1 MTTDLKDTLGIIVP
15 LQGMYSYS
23 EILQGAQSI
32 AIPLGYRIRAFYG
45 SGHGLHQYYDKSRIA
60 AWAIINSV
68 EGNSWLEELD
78 DTTPQLIISPAG
90 EDYKRSIVIPDNV
103 GGSRLVVDHLISHG
117 HERIVFVGALKH
129 ADIAGRYRGYQQA
142 LQQAGLPYDPA
153 LTVNITSADF
163 WSRRAADE
171 GLSVLINNAIPFSA
185 VFAASDELA
194 FGVITA
200 LQKAGLSIPQQVAVV
215 GFDDSPPASISRPP
229 LTTVRQSF
237 IDIGSTAARVLIDLV
252 QGSLTGQ
259 HVYEVMSHVI
269 VRTSCG
275 CMPQYM
281 HEDLLTSV
289 SDQVDKKERA
299 IINIA
304 EVLVTGADV
313 PTSYIYPIVRLLY
326 SGFYEVFVSKDLATW
341 SQVLEQTL
349 PPLLARPELVNNLPV
364 AIQLLH
370 QYVPTSDEVGIEKS
384 ILEEHAKRLITI
396 AERAAVFL
404 GVLGNHIQN
413 SRWFD
418 LSNTI
423 HRITRTMAQLDY
435 EQLISLQWLQ
445 NSDIHYAALFLVS
458 SEHSSPQ
465 LMGVFS
471 ETETSGIAPL
481 QQTVEHIPPT
491 ELLVDT
497 NVPLAIINVLEF
509 KQQIQGILY
518 VIPQEG
524 SSATSQTYYGIWVEQ
539 LAALLSRFKLEDSLR
554 QNNESLRVL
563 HEQERS
569 LSNMIRD
576 LSAPVV
582 PVTDGIVVLP
592 LIGIIDD
599 IRAEQIMTN
608 LLESVNI
615 YDAEVIVLDI
625 TGVPL
630 VDTQTASHLLRAAQA
645 VRLLGARVI
654 ITGIRPEIAQTV
666 VQLGIDT
673 TQITTA
679 ANMEAG
685 LRYALR
691 LRGLQISALP
701 RTPGR

>member
-1 MTTDLKDTLGIIVP
+1 MTIQHKDVLGIVIP
-15 LQGMYSYS
+15 FQGMYSYS
-23 EILQGAQSI
+23 EILQGAQSVV
-32 AIPLGYRIRAFYG
+32 IPLGYRIQAFYG
-45 SGHGLHQYYDKSRIA
+45 TGQELHQYYDKRRIA
-60 AWAIINSV
+60 AWAIINSL
-68 EGNSWLEELD
+68 EGNGWLDQLD
-78 DTTPQLIISPAG
+78 DSTPQLIISPAG

-117 HERIVFVGALKH
+117 HERIVFVGGLQH

-142 LQQAGLPYDPA
+142 LQQAGLPCDPM

-171 GLSVLINNAIPFSA
+171 AFSAFIHNAIPFSA
-185 VFAASDELA
+185 VFASSDELA
-194 FGVITA
+194 LGVMSA
-200 LQKAGLSIPQQVAVV
+200 LQKAQLRIPQQVAIV
-215 GFDDSPPASISRPP
+215 GFDDSPPAATSRPP

-237 IDIGSTAARVLIDLV
+237 IEIGSTAARVLIDLV

-259 HVYEVMSHVI
+259 HVYEVLSHVI
-269 VRTSCG
+269 IRTSCG

-281 HEDLLTSV
+281 HEDLLTSI
-289 SDQVDKKERA
+289 SEQIDKRERP

-304 EVLVTGADV
+304 EVLATGADI
-313 PTSYIYPIVRLLY
+313 PTTQIYPIVRQLY
-326 SGFYEVFVSKDLATW
+326 HGFHEVLISQNFAKW
-341 SQVLEQTL
+341 SQVLEHTL

-364 AIQLLH
+364 ALQLFR
-370 QYVPTSDEVGIEKS
+370 QYLPESDEVS
-384 ILEEHAKRLITI
+384 IDKHVLEEHAERLTTI
-396 AERAAVFL
+396 AERAAVFF
-404 GVLGNHIQN
+404 GVLGNQIQN

-423 HRITRTMAQLDY
+423 HRITRTMAELDY

-445 NSDIHYAALFLVS
+445 NSYISFAALFLLPRD
-458 SEHSSPQ
+458 HSSPQ
-465 LMGVFS
+465 LVGVFS
-471 ETETSGIAPL
+471 ETETNGIVPL
-481 QQTVEHIPPT
+481 HQAIEYIPPI
-491 ELLVDT
+491 ELLDAT
-497 NVPLAIINVLEF
+497 NVPMAIINVLEF

-524 SSATSQTYYGIWVEQ
+524 SSAISQTYYGIWVEQ
-539 LAALLSRFKLEDSLR
+539 LAALLSRFTLEDSLR
-554 QNNESLRVL
+554 QNNESLRLL
-563 HEQERS
+563 HEQERT

-654 ITGIRPEIAQTV
+654 VTGIRPEIAQTV

-673 TQITTA
+673 AHITTA

-701 RTPGR
+701 RRPHR